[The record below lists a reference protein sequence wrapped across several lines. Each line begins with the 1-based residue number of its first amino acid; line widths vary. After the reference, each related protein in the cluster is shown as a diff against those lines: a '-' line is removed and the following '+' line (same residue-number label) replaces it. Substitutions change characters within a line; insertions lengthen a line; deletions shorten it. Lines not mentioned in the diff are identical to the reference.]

1 MLSSTLLIKNLSS
14 PQGSAMR
21 FFLLLKILL
30 LPIILFSA
38 TQPVLANSKI
48 SPSLWQIEKNGVT
61 SYLLGTVHLGDQQMA
76 GLPNY
81 VKKAI
86 EKTEKLVVEVDLS
99 KVNPLEQQQVMM
111 SYMLLPPGK
120 TLQSEI
126 SAKNYKALS
135 RYMTQQGLTMELFQP
150 MQPFAVML
158 QITLMEYQKAGYQ
171 DTFGIDKQVMNVAQ
185 RLQIPIMQLET
196 LEQQMGMFKGF
207 SKYNNKMIE
216 DGLKEL
222 SDMDKYFNR
231 LIGSWKRGDDAELE
245 SYYQETFN
253 GDSYSAI
260 TEKVLLTNRNKNWV
274 KQLKSKLTKQPHFI
288 AVGAL
293 HLHGP
298 EGLLKLLEKEGYK
311 LSKKNK

>member
-1 MLSSTLLIKNLSS
+1 
-14 PQGSAMR
+14 MR

-30 LPIILFSA
+30 LPFFLLGFA
-38 TQPVLANSKI
+38 QPVFANSKI
-48 SPSLWQIEKNGVT
+48 TPSLWQVEKNGVT

-76 GLPNY
+76 GLPSY

-99 KVNPLEQQQVMM
+99 KINPLEQQQIMI
-111 SYMLLPPGK
+111 SYMMLPPGK
-120 TLQSEI
+120 TLKSEI

-135 RYMTQQGLTMELFQP
+135 NYLTKQGLSMELFQP

-171 DTFGIDKQVMNVAQ
+171 DTYGIDKQVMNVAQ

-196 LEQQMGMFKGF
+196 LEQQMGMFKSF
-207 SKYNNKMIE
+207 NKHNNKMIE

-222 SDMDKYFNR
+222 ADMDKYFNR
-231 LIGSWKRGDDAELE
+231 LIGSWKRGDDAALE
-245 SYYQETFN
+245 SYYRETFT
-253 GDSYSAI
+253 GDSYSAL
-260 TEKVLLTNRNKNWV
+260 TEKVLLTNRNKDWV
-274 KQLKSKLTKQPHFI
+274 KQLKSKLTQKPHFI

-298 EGLLKLLEKEGYK
+298 EGLLDLLEKEGFK

>member
-171 DTFGIDKQVMNVAQ
+171 DTFGIDKQVYKILLN
-185 RLQIPIMQLET
+185 L
-196 LEQQMGMFKGF
+196 FF
-207 SKYNNKMIE
+207 
-216 DGLKEL
+216 
-222 SDMDKYFNR
+222 YFF
-231 LIGSWKRGDDAELE
+231 L
-245 SYYQETFN
+245 F
-253 GDSYSAI
+253 
-260 TEKVLLTNRNKNWV
+260 
-274 KQLKSKLTKQPHFI
+274 
-288 AVGAL
+288 
-293 HLHGP
+293 
-298 EGLLKLLEKEGYK
+298 
-311 LSKKNK
+311 